1 MYVFRVSQNYYIN
14 IIIII
19 ILTGYLIKIIFMGTL
34 NTLLTPRHM
43 GTLNFFPSCTE
54 KKWAIDT
61 R

>member
-14 IIIII
+14 IIII

-54 KKWAIDT
+54 KK
-61 R
+61 